1 MTRSRRCMIAWLG
14 IAGLVFA
21 QLAVTAHACMTGAS
35 VQATAAAAAARGHQE
50 HCAGAQGTAPLAP
63 LANACEVQCTDG
75 APSAAAPD
83 LPAVTLAILPV
94 APAPVDLS
102 IDTREWDRAILVA
115 TSAGPPPLLQY
126 CRLLN

>member
-1 MTRSRRCMIAWLG
+1 MIAWLG

-35 VQATAAAAAARGHQE
+35 VQASAARAVAMGHQE
-50 HCAGAQGTAPLAP
+50 HCAGAHDAAPLAP
-63 LANACEVQCTDG
+63 IANTCEVQCTDG
-75 APSAAAPD
+75 APSVAAPD
-83 LPAVTLAILPV
+83 LPAVTLTILPV

-102 IDTREWDRAILVA
+102 SDTREWDRAILVA